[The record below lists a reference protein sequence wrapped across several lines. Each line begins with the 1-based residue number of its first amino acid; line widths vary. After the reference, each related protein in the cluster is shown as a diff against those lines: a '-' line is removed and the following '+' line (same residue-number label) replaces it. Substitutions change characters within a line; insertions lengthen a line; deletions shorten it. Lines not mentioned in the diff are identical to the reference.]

1 MYRILLFS
9 LMLFI
14 LFIGQKIVSSNNPAA
29 SVSLSYSKLDLA
41 GKKLICHSYYFISAY
56 HFEDRRTIARYKYRY
71 EPLPKI
77 VIGQYAASEF
87 SETIDFTFNEKIN
100 ARDKEIKVFD
110 DLSDYLEKRYEEG
123 VEITYLERKTLEIKE
138 ERANVFKI
146 KKNPNFG
153 DPDENI
159 YCKLFKGN
167 LEELKKLSRKE
178 NLKRNNMRLAERKRI
193 QERIQEYKEEQKEK
207 ERKELEKKKKEFKL

>member
-14 LFIGQKIVSSNNPAA
+14 LFIGQKIVSSNNRTASVNPAA

-100 ARDKEIKVFD
+100 ARDKEIKV
-110 DLSDYLEKRYEEG
+110 KEG

-138 ERANVFKI
+138 GRANAFKI
-146 KKNPNFG
+146 KKYPNSG

-178 NLKRNNMRLAERKRI
+178 NLKRNNMRLAERKRM
-193 QERIQEYKEEQKEK
+193 QEYKEEQKEK